1 MLLPVLTGLIALGI
15 ILVVIA
21 LLVMI
26 SNNKKQKRNEVI
38 TVNSDNANDP
48 ENTVS
53 EIDKI
58 AKQIFEEME
67 GKYQELLFLYSLIDE
82 KKKEISTPVKTIEKR
97 EEKKTELRPE
107 PEPAPIAKMPT
118 RSVKGSKFEKIE
130 EMYDSGMSF
139 ADIARTLN
147 MGQGE
152 VALIYS
158 LGKGQ
163 E

>member
-21 LLVMI
+21 LLVTI

-38 TVNSDNANDP
+38 TINNENANDP

-82 KKKEISTPVKTIEKR
+82 KKKEISTPVKPKEKR
-97 EEKKTELRPE
+97 EEKKPE
-107 PEPAPIAKMPT
+107 PEPAPIAKMPI
-118 RSVKGSKFEKIE
+118 RSVKGSKFDKIE

-163 E
+163 D